1 MKRVIYPGSFDP
13 VHYGHIDI
21 IKRSAEMFDEVI
33 VSVLDN
39 KSKSPLFLVEER
51 VKMLNE
57 VLCDIPNVKVES
69 FGGLL
74 VDYCKEK
81 ESRIVIR
88 GIRAITD
95 FEYELQTAQINA
107 KLSDDYVDTLL
118 LPTNLQYTYLSSSAV
133 KEIAKF
139 NGDISKCVPDCIAE
153 ALFAK
158 LNAKMKED

>member
-1 MKRVIYPGSFDP
+1 MKRAIYPGSFDP

-21 IKRSAEMFDEVI
+21 IKRASNMFDEVI

-39 KSKSPLFLVEER
+39 KSKSPLFLVDER

-81 ESRIVIR
+81 ETNIVIR

-95 FEYELQTAQINA
+95 FEYELQTAQINS
-107 KLSDDYVDTLL
+107 KLSDGDVDTILL
-118 LPTNLQYTYLSSSAV
+118 TTNLEYTFLSSSAV

-139 NGDISKCVPDCIAE
+139 KGDISKCVPLTVAN
-153 ALFAK
+153 AL
-158 LNAKMKED
+158 MKKFDV